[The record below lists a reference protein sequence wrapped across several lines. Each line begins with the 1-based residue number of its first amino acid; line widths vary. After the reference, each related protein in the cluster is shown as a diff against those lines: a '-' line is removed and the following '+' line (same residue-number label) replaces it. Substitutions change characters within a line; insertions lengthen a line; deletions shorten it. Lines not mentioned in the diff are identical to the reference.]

1 MKKTTYA
8 IITAVVTVFVLGLAV
23 TVYVTETATPITR
36 CEDRVRSEFPA
47 EYDSIEAVCDSIV
60 VTATIEE

>member
-23 TVYVTETATPITR
+23 IVYMVETATPITR
-36 CEDRVRSEFPA
+36 CEDRVRTEIPA
-47 EYDSIEAVCDSIV
+47 ENDSLEVECDSIV
-60 VTATIEE
+60 ETATIEE